1 MFLIAHCNFKTGNK
15 KLKYSMKKNYSLSV
29 IIITKNEEDR
39 IETCLESVK
48 DIADEII
55 IVDSGSTD
63 KTLQIAEKYTDK
75 ITQTDWPGYGIQ
87 KQRALDKAQYEWVL
101 SIDADEAL
109 SPELRKEINATLS
122 GNPAE
127 TVFRLPWAVVIFG
140 KRLYFGNSSRSVRRL
155 FRRKGAKFTSAEVH
169 EKIQIPN
176 ARVGRLKGKLFH
188 YSVRDFEHYL
198 YKNRTYSWL
207 GAQKRFKENKHGGGL
222 AGAAFRALW
231 VFFVS
236 YIIKGGFLDGKVG
249 FLVSAMYSQ
258 GAFNKYA
265 GLWTLHRMEKI
276 NKT

>member
-1 MFLIAHCNFKTGNK
+1 
-15 KLKYSMKKNYSLSV
+15 MKKNYSLSV

-63 KTLQIAEKYTDK
+63 KTLQIAKRYTDK
-75 ITQTDWPGYGIQ
+75 IIQTDWPGYGIQ
-87 KQRALDKAQYEWVL
+87 KQRALDQAQYEWVL

-109 SPELRKEINATLS
+109 SPELREEIDTTLNK
-122 GNPAE
+122 NPSE
-127 TVFRLPWAVVIFG
+127 SVFRLPWAVIIFG
-140 KRLYFGNSSRSVRRL
+140 KQLRFGNSSRSIRRL
-155 FRRKGAKFTSAEVH
+155 FRRKEAKFTNAMVH
-169 EKIQIPN
+169 EKIQVPN
-176 ARVGRLKGKLFH
+176 GKVGCLKGKLFH
-188 YSVRDFEHYL
+188 YSIRDFEHYL

-207 GAQKRFKENKHGGGL
+207 GAQKRFNEGKHGGGL

-236 YIIKGGFLDGKVG
+236 YIIKGGFLDGGVG

-265 GLWTLHRMEKI
+265 GLWTLRRMEKI
-276 NKT
+276 KKK